1 MDTNRE
7 ELQIKVVFSSLW
19 QGLLIILLIIIVII
33 IIIIIII
40 IITIIIIVYL
50 TLVKIHRSQT
60 VQLGLF
66 APN

>member
-19 QGLLIILLIIIVII
+19 QGLLIILIIIVII
-33 IIIIIII
+33 IIIIIA
-40 IITIIIIVYL
+40 IIIIVYL
-50 TLVKIHRSQT
+50 TLVKIHRNQT

>member
-19 QGLLIILLIIIVII
+19 QGLLIILIIIVII

-40 IITIIIIVYL
+40 IIVYL
-50 TLVKIHRSQT
+50 TLVKIHRS
-60 VQLGLF
+60 LI
-66 APN
+66 

>member
-19 QGLLIILLIIIVII
+19 QGLLIILIIIV

-50 TLVKIHRSQT
+50 TLVKIHRNQT